1 MKFDYRYVKIYRL
14 ADFFVHT
21 VSINFNTLRF
31 LAKNTMYLAAQ
42 QNDLFLEAS
51 EKTSSKA
58 NIDIT
63 NFRRV

>member
-1 MKFDYRYVKIYRL
+1 
-14 ADFFVHT
+14 
-21 VSINFNTLRF
+21 
-31 LAKNTMYLAAQ
+31 MYLAAQ
-42 QNDLFLEAS
+42 QNGLFLEAS